1 MNLEDLNNDYLRLS
15 SALKGHEAQLQT
27 HETNLKA
34 ATTKKETAETNLK
47 GATTKSDKRQ
57 YQKDLNDAIT
67 EIENIKAQV
76 ELVKGQIEKDKER
89 IEQIIKD
96 VKEMP
101 EVREQCNRTLDVRT
115 ERQIKKFEKQ
125 KKEQEEKKAT
135 LEEFKKMIAKHP
147 QATVI
152 VNNIESKSIGIR
164 QKETEIA
171 AITKKISELDPHDPN
186 YATNKAKLDA
196 DKAKLEGEKTILITD
211 RDKERADLKK
221 LFNNPKYNECID
233 NFTTRAGLD
242 KDINNCDRLIR
253 RSENKIHDYT
263 YARDSLYKVAPV
275 APTAPAPTTVS
286 QSKWETFK
294 GLFRKREAGA
304 PSRWESFKSLF
315 TKKPALPELTTPEPT
330 TVKSFKDEIKLDGD
344 VMRHEIVQEIYKEA
358 LDKKVE
364 QGKSER

>member
-221 LFNNPKYNECID
+221 
-233 NFTTRAGLD
+233 
-242 KDINNCDRLIR
+242 
-253 RSENKIHDYT
+253 
-263 YARDSLYKVAPV
+263 
-275 APTAPAPTTVS
+275 
-286 QSKWETFK
+286 
-294 GLFRKREAGA
+294 
-304 PSRWESFKSLF
+304 
-315 TKKPALPELTTPEPT
+315 
-330 TVKSFKDEIKLDGD
+330 
-344 VMRHEIVQEIYKEA
+344 
-358 LDKKVE
+358 
-364 QGKSER
+364 

>member
-171 AITKKISELDPHDPN
+171 AITKKISELDSHDPN

-263 YARDSLYKVAPV
+263 YTRNNLYKEQS
-275 APTAPAPTTVS
+275 TAAQTQT
-286 QSKWETFK
+286 QTKWEIFK
-294 GLFRKREAGA
+294 GLFKKREPGD
-304 PSRWESFKSLF
+304 PSKWESFKSLF
-315 TKKPALPELTTPEPT
+315 KKQQALPLTTTPT
-330 TVKSFKDEIKLDGD
+330 TPTTSFKDEIKVNGD
-344 VMRHEIVQEIYKEA
+344 IMRNEVVQEVINQELSEKMKDAQKE
-358 LDKKVE
+358 
-364 QGKSER
+364 R